1 MYMTAEKKTILIIS
15 HDKIGDNMAGPGIR
29 YHHMANFLSK
39 DFHVTVGFF
48 DPTYLPDDKF
58 SRSYDIAHVDVPK
71 FREQFNNKD
80 IIISMWLGDEMME
93 YCKENG
99 IFVTFDMYAPVPVEN
114 LSLYLFSGDPITA
127 NTDYS
132 YRQSYC
138 LYEKFFQ
145 CGDLFL
151 LSNRR
156 QLDYWM
162 GYVFGTSQISVSG
175 YKKRPL
181 FDRFILAPMGID
193 SSQELKHTKSV
204 MRGEIPGINQDD
216 KVILWTGGIW
226 NWFDA
231 QTLIRAMGILK
242 PKRPDIKLV
251 FFGVKHPNPDVPAMQ
266 EASDTIALARR
277 LELLNETV
285 FVHEDWVPYHDRL
298 NYLLE
303 ADAAVN
309 TTKDTIE
316 SEMSHRTRVLDH
328 LLATLPTIATS
339 GDYLSDEVIKP
350 KDLGIVVPPNDAD
363 RLAESIIEI
372 VDDNNNKRIRKNIS
386 EIRAEYDWSQTL
398 YDLKMMLLSG
408 VDKLPFNEPIKPRDI
423 PKDKLYF
430 KIAKKIIPAPVKK
443 ILIRTFR
450 YGR

>member
-1 MYMTAEKKTILIIS
+1 
-15 HDKIGDNMAGPGIR
+15 
-29 YHHMANFLSK
+29 
-39 DFHVTVGFF
+39 
-48 DPTYLPDDKF
+48 
-58 SRSYDIAHVDVPK
+58 
-71 FREQFNNKD
+71 
-80 IIISMWLGDEMME
+80 
-93 YCKENG
+93 
-99 IFVTFDMYAPVPVEN
+99 
-114 LSLYLFSGDPITA
+114 
-127 NTDYS
+127 
-132 YRQSYC
+132 
-138 LYEKFFQ
+138 
-145 CGDLFL
+145 
-151 LSNRR
+151 
-156 QLDYWM
+156 M